1 MNNLHVIETHLHKSL
16 KTNRNLPQWLDFYLI
31 WNERLTATVPFV
43 PSEAQ
48 EGNNWN
54 WLGMTK
60 YIGKINTYE
69 KQKLYIYIYI
79 ILVLTHK
86 SCKEKKIIWHQKC

>member
-31 WNERLTATVPFV
+31 WNECLTATVPFV

-60 YIGKINTYE
+60 YIGKINTY
-69 KQKLYIYIYI
+69 
-79 ILVLTHK
+79 
-86 SCKEKKIIWHQKC
+86 KKKNYK